1 MSSEVI
7 IREVKLADTLSIN
20 NLNEQLG
27 YQSTTEGVRE
37 RLTEILNS
45 DLQKV
50 YVAETENNTVVGWIH
65 VFGTIRLE
73 SSRFAELGG
82 LIVSSEMRGKKIGE
96 KLVDKA
102 EEWAKEKGYT
112 KIRVRCQVKRVKA
125 HLFYERTGYNC
136 LKEQKV
142 FEKIFA

>member
-7 IREVKLADTLSIN
+7 VREAKLSDAQFITE
-20 NLNEQLG
+20 LNDQLG
-27 YQSTTEGVRE
+27 YPSTIEGVKE
-37 RLTEILNS
+37 RLTEMLNS
-45 DLQKV
+45 DSHKIF
-50 YVAETENNTVVGWIH
+50 VAEIENEKVVGWIH

-102 EEWAKEKGYT
+102 EEWAKEKGYK
-112 KIRVRCQVKRVKA
+112 KIRVRCQVKREKA
-125 HLFYERTGYNC
+125 HRFYERTGYNC

-142 FEKIFA
+142 FEKIFE